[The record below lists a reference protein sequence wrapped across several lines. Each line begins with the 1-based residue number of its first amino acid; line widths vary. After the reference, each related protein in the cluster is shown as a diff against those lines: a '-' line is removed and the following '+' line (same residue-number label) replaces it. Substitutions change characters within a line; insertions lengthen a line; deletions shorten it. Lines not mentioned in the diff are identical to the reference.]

1 VIGEIKKSS
10 RFEKSAKMQLAFYLY
25 RLKQR
30 GINAKGE
37 LLVPKERKKIA
48 VELTSSV
55 EDELEQ
61 AFRQIKEIIHQDN
74 SPEVVKNKYYTK
86 CAYREFCWV

>member
-55 EDELEQ
+55 EDELKR
-61 AFRQIKEIIHQDN
+61 AFHQIREIINQG
-74 SPEVVKNKYYTK
+74 SLPEPVKNKYCTK